1 MLKSSLQKLRLM
13 PKLRIAKFLIIFT
26 LTGSSSVFVSDV
38 MADFIKT
45 DLSYEMDALE
55 RIVLISLLYQFLLL
69 LFCFVFGELPYVIE
83 KFRKKAQL
91 FRRLKN

>member
-26 LTGSSSVFVSDV
+26 LTGSSSVFVSDF

-45 DLSYEMDALE
+45 DLSYEMNALE

-83 KFRKKAQL
+83 KFRKMAQL

>member
-13 PKLRIAKFLIIFT
+13 PNLRIAKFLIIFT

-45 DLSYEMDALE
+45 DLSYEMNALE

-69 LFCFVFGELPYVIE
+69 LFCFVLGELPYVIE
-83 KFRKKAQL
+83 KFRKMAQL

>member
-45 DLSYEMDALE
+45 DLSYEMNALE

-69 LFCFVFGELPYVIE
+69 LFCFVFGALPYVIE
-83 KFRKKAQL
+83 KFRKMAQL

>member
-45 DLSYEMDALE
+45 DLSYEMNALE

-69 LFCFVFGELPYVIE
+69 LFCFVFGELTYVIE
-83 KFRKKAQL
+83 KFRKMAQL

>member
-1 MLKSSLQKLRLM
+1 M

-26 LTGSSSVFVSDV
+26 LTGSSSVFVSDF

-45 DLSYEMDALE
+45 DLSYEMNALE

-83 KFRKKAQL
+83 KFRKMAQL

>member
-1 MLKSSLQKLRLM
+1 MN
-13 PKLRIAKFLIIFT
+13 
-26 LTGSSSVFVSDV
+26 
-38 MADFIKT
+38 
-45 DLSYEMDALE
+45 ALE

-83 KFRKKAQL
+83 KFRKMAQL

>member
-1 MLKSSLQKLRLM
+1 MLKSSLQKLRHM

-45 DLSYEMDALE
+45 DLSYEMNALE

-83 KFRKKAQL
+83 KFRKMAQL

>member
-13 PKLRIAKFLIIFT
+13 PKLRIVKFLIIFT

-45 DLSYEMDALE
+45 DLSYEMNAFE

-69 LFCFVFGELPYVIE
+69 LFCLVFGELPYVIK
-83 KFRKKAQL
+83 KFRKMAQL